1 MGNKAYL
8 EITNVC
14 NLSCSFCHGTK
25 RAARFMNEE
34 EFALAATR
42 LRPFCEYL
50 YFHLMGEPLL
60 HPLLGRFMDIAG
72 ELGFKVILTTNGT
85 LLYERRE
92 GLLGAGSLHKISI
105 SLHAYE
111 ANALPYPLEEYL
123 QNSFDFAADSAAAGI
138 ITVLRLWNIGGK
150 EELNGRILGMTEDRF
165 GVLPEAASREKSYKL
180 RERLY
185 LEWGESFEWPDM
197 SAPDMG
203 GRIACY
209 GLRNQVGVLCDGT
222 VVPCCLD
229 AEGQI
234 ALGNIYDA
242 PLEEILCSD
251 RAVCLK
257 TSFENRRVTEPLCL
271 RCGFAH
277 TRLPRK

>member
-8 EITNVC
+8 EITNLC
-14 NLSCSFCHGTK
+14 NLKCSFCHGTK
-25 RAARFMNEE
+25 RAARFMSEA
-34 EFALAATR
+34 EFRLAAGR

-60 HPLLGRFMDIAG
+60 HPDLGLFLDIAE

-85 LLYERRE
+85 LLSERKE
-92 GLLGAGSLHKISI
+92 VLIGAAALHKISI

-111 ANALPYPLEEYL
+111 ANVLPYPLEEYL
-123 QNSFDFAADSAAAGI
+123 RASFDFADAAAAAGKI
-138 ITVLRLWNIGGK
+138 AVLRLWNLGGK
-150 EELNGRILGMTEDRF
+150 EELNEKILSMLEERF
-165 GVLPEAASREKSYKL
+165 GSLTNVANREKSYKVKD
-180 RERLY
+180 RLY

-203 GRIACY
+203 GRIACW

-234 ALGNIYDA
+234 ALGNLYEST
-242 PLEEILCSD
+242 LEEILDSP
-251 RAVCLK
+251 RAVHLK
-257 TSFENRRVTEPLCL
+257 RSFENRRVTEPLCL

-277 TRLPRK
+277 TRLAKK